1 MIYNYNEKENY
12 FIIHYGDD
20 IKIIVDSNQLPTL
33 LNFNKKLLIDS
44 SETYPYY
51 NANYKKFNII
61 KILYNYL
68 PYNIIISFKNNNKYD
83 LRKINV
89 SFIHAYNDTIK
100 DLFKIIDYIPGHT
113 NTFGKDANIMKNPIW
128 ISENGDYI
136 MYCEPETLCI
146 LCDKSFKIIKD
157 FEKNQMSG
165 INITFWKGENGY
177 IVSSHNNL
185 YIHQIII
192 NCSKNGKGTKE
203 ISIDHIDQ
211 NPLNNKYDNLRIATR
226 EMQEKNSKG
235 IKEGTKRERSKN
247 ACNLPDEIT
256 QDMIPKFVYYVKARD
271 NHGEH
276 FVIDKKHPL
285 TDKDI
290 KGTKSNK
297 KTIIEK
303 LEEIKEKLYNLENG
317 IKTEASFILPQ
328 YYRLGK
334 NRGDPTLFYEKRT
347 NEKRYGYLMKLK
359 EDKVDEEILKN
370 FNKKL
375 FIKYP
380 ELDT

>member
-12 FIIHYGDD
+12 FIIDYGDD

-68 PYNIIISFKNNNKYD
+68 PYNIIISFKNNNKY
-83 LRKINV
+83 
-89 SFIHAYNDTIK
+89 
-100 DLFKIIDYIPGHT
+100 
-113 NTFGKDANIMKNPIW
+113 ANIMKNPIW

-165 INITFWKGENGY
+165 INITFCKGENGY

-185 YIHQIII
+185 YIHQIIM

-256 QDMIPKFVYYVKARD
+256 QAMIPKFVYYVKARD

-347 NEKRYGYLMKLK
+347 NEKRYLYLMKLK

-375 FIKYP
+375 FIKYS